1 MAVTNK
7 GATMDG
13 AANLVVITPVRN
25 EAKYL
30 QETITS
36 VVNQKLR
43 PARWVIVDDGSTD
56 STAELADKAAAS
68 HTWIS
73 VIRRPDRGFRKSGA
87 GVMDAFYDGY
97 RMVKDMKWDCI
108 AKLDGDL
115 SFGPDVFA
123 GILDAL
129 SRDPKLGICGGDI
142 YHKMDGKTVIESRED
157 PAFHVRGA
165 TKFYRLDCWTQIDGL
180 LPVTGWDTLDEV
192 KANMLGWKTARTP
205 AARFLHLRPTGGAD
219 GSWKNAFKNGRG
231 SYISGF
237 HPLYVI
243 SKCVRRI
250 PTRPFFV
257 QSLGLFMGFFSSYFS
272 NVGQIQDKAL
282 VRYLRDQQMRRL
294 LRQPSIWR

>member
-1 MAVTNK
+1 
-7 GATMDG
+7 MDS

-25 EAKYL
+25 EAKFL

-56 STAELADKAAAS
+56 STAELADRAAAS
-68 HTWIS
+68 HAWVS
-73 VIRRPDRGFRKSGA
+73 VVRRLDRGFRKSGA

-97 RMVKDMKWDCI
+97 RVVKDLKWDCI

-115 SFGPDVFA
+115 NFGPDVFA
-123 GILDAL
+123 GILDAF

-142 YHKMDGKTVIESRED
+142 YYEIDGKTVIESEGD

-165 TKFYRLDCWTQIDGL
+165 TKFYRLDCWSQIGGL

-192 KANMLGWKTARTP
+192 KANMLGWKTARTSN
-205 AARFLHLRPTGGAD
+205 ARFLHLRPTGGAD
-219 GSWKNAFKNGRG
+219 GNWKNAFKNGRG

-237 HPLYVI
+237 HPLYML
-243 SKCVRRI
+243 SKCVKRI
-250 PTRPFFV
+250 PTRPLFV
-257 QSLGLFMGFFSSYFS
+257 QSLGLFIGFFSSYFA
-272 NVGQIQDKAL
+272 NVGQIQDRAL
-282 VRYLRDQQMRRL
+282 VRYLRDQQIRRL
-294 LRQPSIWR
+294 LGQPSIWR